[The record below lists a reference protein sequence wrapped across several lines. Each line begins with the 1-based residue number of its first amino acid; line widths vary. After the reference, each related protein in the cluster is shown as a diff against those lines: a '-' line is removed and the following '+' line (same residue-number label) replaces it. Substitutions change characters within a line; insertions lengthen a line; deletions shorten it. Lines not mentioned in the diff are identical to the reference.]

1 MNSRIALVL
10 GSSTSRSAI
19 SPTARSTSLPTEI
32 RREKPMPR
40 ASARDSSAPIRL
52 PLWLTRPHLPVPQ
65 LVDGEGGIGGE
76 RHRRIGADRADAV
89 GPDQPDAGLAHDAR
103 QIVLQRGA
111 RRAGIGEA
119 AGQDRRHLH
128 AALAA
133 GRQCLD
139 RSLAVQQDVG
149 VVDVAGDRVEILVG
163 LVAQNFG
170 ARRIDRQ
177 DLAREAVLAQE
188 ALRPRCRLGDVGRG
202 ADQGDASRF
211 EQGGEQ
217 HVGMAHAASILSA

>member
-1 MNSRIALVL
+1 M
-10 GSSTSRSAI
+10 SAI

-52 PLWLTRPHLPVPQ
+52 PLWLTSAPFAGPQ
-65 LVDGEGGIGGE
+65 LVDGEGGVGGQ

-89 GPDQPDAGLAHDAR
+89 GPDQPHAGLAHDAR
-103 QIVLQRGA
+103 KIVLHRRT

-119 AGQDRRHLH
+119 AGQDRGHLH
-128 AALAA
+128 AAPAA
-133 GRQCLD
+133 GRERVD
-139 RSLAVQQDVG
+139 RRLAVQQDVG

-163 LVAQNFG
+163 LLAQDFG

-188 ALRPRCRLGDVGRG
+188 ALRPRRRLGDVGGG
-202 ADQGDASRF
+202 ADQGDAVRF
-211 EQGGEQ
+211 EQGCEQ
-217 HVGMAHAASILSA
+217 LVGMAHGPSILGA